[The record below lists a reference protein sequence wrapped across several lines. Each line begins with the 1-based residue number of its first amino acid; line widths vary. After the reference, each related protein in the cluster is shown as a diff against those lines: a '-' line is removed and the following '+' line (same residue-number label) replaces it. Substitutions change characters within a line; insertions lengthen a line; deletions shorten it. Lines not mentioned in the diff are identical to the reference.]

1 MWSLTYT
8 PNEVRGLAGWHITHL
23 CSLEGKENHKF
34 DLDLRGESRRSA
46 KRLQREQDDNVT
58 KDVPAWHLAKGCPAV
73 FSKLPDNLK
82 KPNRL
87 GP

>member
-1 MWSLTYT
+1 M
-8 PNEVRGLAGWHITHL
+8 PGLPIGEGAFVAG
-23 CSLEGKENHKF
+23 G
-34 DLDLRGESRRSA
+34 A
-46 KRLQREQDDNVT
+46 VVT
-58 KDVPAWHLAKGCPAV
+58 KDVPAWHLAKGSPAV